1 MKMTFN
7 FGKPTFSIRPLPECQ
22 ATVALTRPR
31 APGIGRAE
39 MPTPFARLDHVV
51 IAVRDLD
58 AATAAYAAMLGRA
71 PSWRGHHPAYGTANT
86 LFGLER
92 CYLELLTLAEPTPTH
107 PVGAALASYLAGRSE
122 GIFALALGSDDLE
135 ATAAALVAAGLAP
148 SPIMPGSAVADD
160 GTTRSW
166 RTFVL
171 DRAATR
177 GVTVFAIQHDL
188 GGAPCRASTADA
200 QRRDAAAVPP
210 SPAVGDPAATVR
222 AIDHVVLF
230 SDDLAGALALWRG
243 AFGIAERWRREFPER
258 GTVNVGLRIGGVTL
272 ELVAP
277 LAGDPGTRGERVWG
291 LAYDVGDVDAA
302 VARLRAAGLAASDAR
317 TGLAPDTR
325 VGTLK
330 WTDRLPTLLIQH
342 RRATTP

>member
-1 MKMTFN
+1 
-7 FGKPTFSIRPLPECQ
+7 
-22 ATVALTRPR
+22 
-31 APGIGRAE
+31 

-58 AATAAYAAMLGRA
+58 AATAAYTAMLGRV
-71 PSWRGHHPAYGTANT
+71 PSWRGRHPAYGTANT
-86 LFGLER
+86 IFGLER
-92 CYLELLTLAEPTPTH
+92 CYLELLALAEPAPTN
-107 PVGAALASYLAGRSE
+107 PIGATLASYLANRAE
-122 GIFALALGSDDLE
+122 GLFALALGSDDLD
-135 ATAAALVAAGLAP
+135 ATATTLVAAGLDP
-148 SPIMPGSAVADD
+148 SPIMPGSAVAED

-177 GVTVFAIQHDL
+177 GVTVFAIQHDVVAPAHGQRRL
-188 GGAPCRASTADA
+188 VGALPSRASTAHG
-200 QRRDAAAVPP
+200 QRRDSSAVPP
-210 SPAVGDPAATVR
+210 SPAVGGPAATAH

-230 SDDLAGALALWRG
+230 SDDLTGALALWRD
-243 AFGIAERWRREFPER
+243 AFGIPERWRREFPER
-258 GTVNVGLRIGGVTL
+258 GTVNVGLRVGGVTL

-277 LAGDPGTRGERVWG
+277 LTGDPGTRGERAWG

-302 VARLRAAGLAASDAR
+302 VARLRAAGVATSDAR

-325 VGTLK
+325 VCTVK

-342 RRATTP
+342 RAATPT